1 VVLRPPANWLD
12 RDGQPTPILTSVVTA
27 AVAAPSVHNS
37 QPWRFHARRD
47 SIDILPDPRRR
58 LRVVDPT
65 GRELMLSVGAAMFNL
80 RVAILAYGWQTTLWL
95 LPETA
100 PDAPV
105 GRIRLARPVEPSPT
119 ARALAWAI
127 TRRRT
132 NRGPFRD
139 IPVPPEVRDDLVA
152 AAEAEGAVLRFP
164 GPVARDGLLGV
175 VRSAERQWVA
185 DPAYRAEL
193 AQWTGDRNGRND
205 GVPAVAVGRRAR
217 RGTVPLRN
225 FGLGLPTVRPVARF
239 EADPLIAVLY
249 AGDTPQ
255 DWVRAGQALQRVL
268 LTATAHGV
276 ATTLLN
282 QPLEIPRLRKLLTDP
297 DTGLAPHAIVRLG
310 YAQLPAPRTP
320 RRPVAEVLTTDG
332 RPGGSCLVTTGRG
345 RRPAVPQSRRAAR
358 AAAGA
363 DANRVPA
370 GVGRP
375 TVGA

>member
-1 VVLRPPANWLD
+1 MLRPPVNWLD
-12 RDGQPTPILTSVVTA
+12 RDGSATPILTSVVTA

-47 SIDILPDPRRR
+47 SIDILPDPERR
-58 LRVVDPT
+58 LRVLYPA
-65 GRELMLSVGAAMFNL
+65 GRELLLSVGAAMFNL
-80 RVAILAYGWQTTLWL
+80 RMAILAYGWQASQWL
-95 LPETA
+95 LPQTT

-105 GRIRLARPVEPSPT
+105 GRIRLTRPVEPSPT

-127 TRRRT
+127 LRRRS

-164 GPVARDGLLGV
+164 APMARHAVLGV
-175 VRSAERQWVA
+175 VRSAERMWIT

-193 AQWTGDRNGRND
+193 KQWTGDRDGRRD
-205 GVPAVAVGRRAR
+205 GVPAVAVGRRSR

-225 FGLGLPTVRPVARF
+225 FGLCLPTVRPVSRF
-239 EADPLIAVLY
+239 ETEPLVAVLY

-276 ATTLLN
+276 ATTLMT
-282 QPLEIPRLRKLLTDP
+282 QPLEIPQLRALLTDA
-297 DTGLAPHAIVRLG
+297 DTGLPPHAIVRFG

-332 RPGGSCLVTTGRG
+332 RPDGGCLVTAGRS
-345 RRPAVPQSRRAAR
+345 RRPAVPPQSRRTIR
-358 AAAGA
+358 VAAGTGG
-363 DANRVPA
+363 NRVLA

>member
-1 VVLRPPANWLD
+1 MVLRPPANWLD
-12 RDGQPTPILTSVVTA
+12 RDGCPTPILTSVVTA

-47 SIDILPDPRRR
+47 SIAILPDPERR

-65 GRELMLSVGAAMFNL
+65 GRELMLSVGAAIFNL
-80 RVAILAYGWQTTLWL
+80 RVAILAYGWQANQWL
-95 LPETA
+95 LPHTA

-105 GRIRLARPVEPSPT
+105 GRIRLIRPVEPSPT

-127 TRRRT
+127 TRRRS

-139 IPVPPEVRDDLVA
+139 VPVPPEVRDDLVA

-164 GPVARDGLLGV
+164 GPVARHGLMGV
-175 VRSAERQWVA
+175 VRAAERQWIA

-193 AQWTGDRNGRND
+193 KQWTGDRDGRGD
-205 GVPAVAVGRRAR
+205 GVPAAAVGRRSR
-217 RGTVPLRN
+217 RGTVPVRN
-225 FGLGLPTVRPVARF
+225 FGVCLPAGRPVGRF
-239 EADPLIAVLY
+239 EADPLVAVLY

-282 QPLEIPRLRKLLTDP
+282 QPLEIPRLRGLLTDA
-297 DTGLAPHAIVRLG
+297 DTGLPPHAIVRLG

-332 RPGGSCLVTTGRG
+332 RPESGCLVTTVRS
-345 RRPAVPQSRRAAR
+345 RRPAVPSSRRTAR
-358 AAAGA
+358 VTAGTGRI
-363 DANRVPA
+363 RVPA

-375 TVGA
+375 TVKA